1 VSKFENINK
10 LTIVI
15 YNSPQV
21 YLKYIDY
28 LLLLSYSEVLLRI
41 FTVFFAFPC
50 LVIFKPKKKVI
61 FEIEER

>member
-41 FTVFFAFPC
+41 FTVFSHS
-50 LVIFKPKKKVI
+50 LVWLYLNRRRKLSL
-61 FEIEER
+61 